1 MFERFAAEAKDVV
14 RRAERRAARAGDGAI
29 DAEHLLLALAE
40 TPDTSAGRVLAAVG
54 VDDAVLADA
63 VARDEIELLRAVGV
77 TAEPRESR
85 PALGRRLRFTPASKK
100 ALEGALRAAV
110 DRGER
115 RIETRHVLLGLV
127 RPPVGRVDQV
137 LLHAGTD
144 AATVRRVAE
153 AA

>member
-1 MFERFAAEAKDVV
+1 MFERFAADARDVV
-14 RRAERRAARAGDGAI
+14 RRAQRRAARSGDNAV

-40 TPDTSAGRVLAAVG
+40 SPDTSAGRVLAAVG
-54 VDDAVLADA
+54 VDDEVLADA
-63 VARDEIELLRAVGV
+63 VARDEKELLRAVGV
-77 TAEPRESR
+77 TAEPRKSR
-85 PALGRRLRFTPASKK
+85 PAPGRRLRFTPATKK

-153 AA
+153 VA

>member
-1 MFERFAAEAKDVV
+1 MFERFAAEARDVV
-14 RRAERRAARAGDGAI
+14 RRAERRAVRAGDGAI

-40 TPDTSAGRVLAAVG
+40 MADTSAGRVLAAVG
-54 VDDAVLADA
+54 VDDEVLAHA
-63 VARDEIELLRAVGV
+63 VARDEMELLRAVGV
-77 TAEPRESR
+77 TAEPRGAR
-85 PALGRRLRFTPASKK
+85 PVVGRRPRFTPASKR
-100 ALEGALRAAV
+100 ALENALRAAI

-127 RPPVGRVDQV
+127 RPPVGRVDRV
-137 LLHAGTD
+137 LVHAGTD